1 MSPRKYDQSR
11 RAEAADATRRRIVA
25 ATYELHGEK
34 GISATTWRDIAARA
48 DVGLGTLF
56 HHFTSYDDVIRACG
70 AYTFEKH
77 GVPTAAIFEGAES
90 AAERLPRLVAGLTN
104 FYRGFPQ
111 FDRIRGERSH
121 FAALEEAF
129 AGEEASR
136 RALIDEALRGTR
148 ATKRARAAVF
158 ALLDFRVYHDLAASG
173 LSHAAAVD
181 EITNLVL
188 HRTATGEQTK

>member
-34 GISATTWRDIAARA
+34 GISATTWRDIAGRA

-56 HHFTSYDDVIRACG
+56 HHFPTYDDVIRACG

-77 GVPTAAIFEGAES
+77 GAPTAAIFDGAET
-90 AAERLPRLVAGLTN
+90 AAERLRRLVAASAN

-111 FDRIRGERSH
+111 LDSIRGERSR
-121 FAALEEAF
+121 FAALDEAFTAEEA
-129 AGEEASR
+129 GR
-136 RALIDEALRGTR
+136 RALIAKALRGTR
-148 ATKRARAAVF
+148 ASKRARAALF

-188 HRTATGEQTK
+188 HRTAIGESK

>member
-1 MSPRKYDQSR
+1 MSPRRYDQSR

-56 HHFTSYDDVIRACG
+56 HHFRTYDDVIRACG

-77 GVPTAAIFEGAES
+77 GVPTAAIFENAGT
-90 AAERLPRLVAGLTN
+90 AAERLRRLVAALAD

-111 FDRIRGERSH
+111 LDAIRGERSR

-129 AGEEASR
+129 AGEEAGR
-136 RALIDEALRGTR
+136 RALIDRALLGTR
-148 ATKRARAAVF
+148 ATKRVRAALF
-158 ALLDFRVYHDLAASG
+158 ALLDFRVYHDLVASG
-173 LSHAAAVD
+173 LSHAAAID

-188 HRTATGEQTK
+188 HRTANGESK